1 MHPVQTGIGV
11 DADGDASTP
20 AGTENIGTT
29 VPTPSPPPCTRPDK
43 STQKPKG
50 QGHPPQLAYAPPGEY
65 RASTKTI
72 RGEYSVP
79 LGAMALPLVS
89 HIGPGLNIVNISC
102 EQRTDR
108 TEASTRS
115 WASDLRPLPH
125 HVGVLRQKRL
135 FNHRSIAC
143 QDLCDDRA

>member
-29 VPTPSPPPCTRPDK
+29 VPTPSPPPCTRPHK

-102 EQRTDR
+102 EQTGLKRPSDPGHQTCAPSPTTSGCCAR
-108 TEASTRS
+108 SVSSITEA
-115 WASDLRPLPH
+115 
-125 HVGVLRQKRL
+125 
-135 FNHRSIAC
+135 
-143 QDLCDDRA
+143 